1 MAESLGKE
9 NGEIVEVSEADRYFL
24 EQRDFILQDINQTLD
39 SILNGLNGLN
49 ISLENFIAVG
59 KEFENVSELWKRFYS
74 GNTGVND
81 GAEIG
86 TNPEDINP
94 SSSGE

>member
-1 MAESLGKE
+1 MAESLRKE
-9 NGEIVEVSEADRYFL
+9 NGEIVEVSDADRYFL

-74 GNTGVND
+74 GTTGVND
-81 GAEIG
+81 GTEIG
-86 TNPEDINP
+86 TNPDDIDP